1 MRLFDGT
8 NHPAAQQV
16 IDADCGGCLMYGG
29 TPQYS
34 KNYTPAQY
42 RDYKA
47 RSLLTAF
54 VFEDGA
60 NDMAGGFNGGSA
72 HASALLA
79 DLHRG
84 GVANTEPVAPT
95 VDEHVTATNIPLAVA
110 YQNGFWS
117 YVKSSGWLGPVGTY
131 GFSELLIAVH
141 KAGLAEWYW
150 GAGSRSAMPPYT
162 NVWQDNTGTIQVGGS
177 ADDSDWILIPLPG
190 GTVTTQ
196 DDLKAVLSGD
206 WRFDTRNPVD
216 MWRQTVA
223 TGFAIQ
229 ASLAALAGTL
239 STQDA
244 AILAAVQGT
253 DADTKA
259 ATAQLAT
266 AIGGVDADVKAGA
279 AAVSDTQIATIV
291 TALKSAVGST
301 VVQALGTAIVKGS
314 AA

>member
-1 MRLFDGT
+1 M
-8 NHPAAQQV
+8 
-16 IDADCGGCLMYGG
+16 
-29 TPQYS
+29 
-34 KNYTPAQY
+34 
-42 RDYKA
+42 
-47 RSLLTAF
+47 
-54 VFEDGA
+54 
-60 NDMAGGFNGGSA
+60 
-72 HASALLA
+72 
-79 DLHRG
+79 
-84 GVANTEPVAPT
+84 
-95 VDEHVTATNIPLAVA
+95 
-110 YQNGFWS
+110 
-117 YVKSSGWLGPVGTY
+117 
-131 GFSELLIAVH
+131 
-141 KAGLAEWYW
+141 
-150 GAGSRSAMPPYT
+150 
-162 NVWQDNTGTIQVGGS
+162 
-177 ADDSDWILIPLPG
+177 
-190 GTVTTQ
+190 TTQ